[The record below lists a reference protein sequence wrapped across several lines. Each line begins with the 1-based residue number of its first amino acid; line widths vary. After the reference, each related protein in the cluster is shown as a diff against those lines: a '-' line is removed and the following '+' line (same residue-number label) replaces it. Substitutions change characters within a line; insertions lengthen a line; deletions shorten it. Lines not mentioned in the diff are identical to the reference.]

1 MSSKNYANC
10 MLTNIFKFKLV
21 ITSPLITITG
31 LSFRLFNKLI
41 EPAVPRKFFSFINL
55 IFAIFLIS
63 FVVLFISLNLEKKYL
78 SEATLVI
85 AQDENK
91 FTDIEEAY
99 SQDAISNRVNNQM
112 AILKSDE
119 VMEFIVNDEKN
130 TLEFKKLYS
139 TKKKKYF

>member
-1 MSSKNYANC
+1 MNSKLHNLIDIFDIRDLNFFILLAKK
-10 MLTNIFKFKLV
+10 NIK
-21 ITSPLITITG
+21 
-31 LSFRLFNKLI
+31 
-41 EPAVPRKFFSFINL
+41 NL
-55 IFAIFLIS
+55 IFSIFLIS

-91 FTDIEEAY
+91 FTDIEEVY

-119 VMEFIVNDEKN
+119 VMEFIVNDEEN

-139 TKKKKYF
+139 TKKKIFLKEFSPNQLI

>member
-1 MSSKNYANC
+1 MNSKLHNLIDIFDIGDLNFFILLAKK
-10 MLTNIFKFKLV
+10 NIK
-21 ITSPLITITG
+21 
-31 LSFRLFNKLI
+31 
-41 EPAVPRKFFSFINL
+41 NL
-55 IFAIFLIS
+55 IFSIFLIS

-91 FTDIEEAY
+91 FTDIEEVY

-119 VMEFIVNDEKN
+119 VMEFIVNDEEN

-139 TKKKKYF
+139 TKKKIFLKEFSPNQLI

>member
-1 MSSKNYANC
+1 MK
-10 MLTNIFKFKLV
+10 
-21 ITSPLITITG
+21 
-31 LSFRLFNKLI
+31 
-41 EPAVPRKFFSFINL
+41 
-55 IFAIFLIS
+55 
-63 FVVLFISLNLEKKYL
+63 KKYL

-91 FTDIEEAY
+91 FTDIEEVY

-119 VMEFIVNDEKN
+119 VMEFIVNDEEN